1 LQNCCIISYVK
12 KSLFF
17 LVLLFLFAASGQKV
31 LAQAIS
37 TSPAALN
44 VQYNLPYTGI
54 LPDNPLYFLKALRDN
69 FLNIFITDPI
79 QKANYDL
86 LMADKR
92 VGAASALIDKG
103 EVDLAITT
111 LSKSGNYFYL
121 AVQQAASAKKQGEN
135 TGEILTKLLAASLK
149 HQQVIFQMEEKTKGD
164 ARLVLQVSQKR
175 AEDLQKSVEQLKY
188 K

>member
-1 LQNCCIISYVK
+1 MK
-12 KSLFF
+12 RSL
-17 LVLLFLFAASGQKV
+17 LVLLLLLLCLINVSKIS
-31 LAQAIS
+31 AQTIS
-37 TSPAALN
+37 TSTAVLD
-44 VQYNLPYTGI
+44 VQYALPYTGI

-69 FLNIFITDPI
+69 VYNLFITDPV

-92 VGAASALIDKG
+92 LGAASALLDKG

-121 AVQQAASAKKQGEN
+121 AIQQAANAKKQGEN
-135 TGEILTKLLAASLK
+135 TDEILATLLTASLK
-149 HQQVIFQMEEKTKGD
+149 HQQVIFQMEGKTKGD
-164 ARLVLQVSQKR
+164 ARLVLQDSQKR
-175 AEDLQKSVEQLKY
+175 IEDLQKSVERLKA